1 MQKLQRVS
9 VFRRAENEKGYVQ
22 AVIHAEDMAYFS
34 ALGFA
39 PSVDQMPVLEGP
51 TVETQPEPE
60 NQPEPEPRPKAR
72 KRNASEG
79 DSEE

>member
-34 ALGFA
+34 ELGFS
-39 PSVDQMPVLEGP
+39 PSVDQMPDLEGQ
-51 TVETQPEPE
+51 TVEP
-60 NQPEPEPRPKAR
+60 QPEPEPRPKAR